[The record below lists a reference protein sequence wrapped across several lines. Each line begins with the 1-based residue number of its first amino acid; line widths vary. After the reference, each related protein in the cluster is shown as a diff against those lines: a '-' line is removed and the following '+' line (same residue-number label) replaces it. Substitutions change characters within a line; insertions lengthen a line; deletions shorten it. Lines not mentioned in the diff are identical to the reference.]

1 MCGCKDIPVVRR
13 SGLVAAHCFNFMI
26 LRTYQQACLSGN
38 AKAFEEFD
46 RVLDVIPTGGG
57 KTIIF
62 SNEAQRRNES
72 GERVLILAHREEL
85 IDQAIAKLHVATG
98 IRAEKEKAEFSA
110 TLEASVVVASI
121 QTMTRRLDKWPADH
135 FGLVV
140 CDEAHHALSASW
152 QTVLNHFTGDQVL
165 GVTATPDRGDKKNL
179 GTYFQTIGF
188 EISLFDLIEQ
198 GYLSRITLKSIPLKI
213 DLTTVGSMGGDFKD
227 ADLGSAIE
235 PYLDQIA
242 QSIKEQAGQ
251 RRTLAFLPLI
261 ATSKKFVEAC
271 AKVGLKAGHVDGTS
285 ENRREILD
293 AFANDDFQILSNAML
308 LTEGY
313 DVDSEP
319 TGIGIDC
326 VVVLR
331 PTRSRPLY
339 AQMVGRGTRIATFKD
354 NLLLLDFLWHH
365 ERHSIARPAH
375 LIAKSDADA
384 EQITKLTQLKAAMPS
399 DVIEELDLED
409 VAVEAASQREEAL
422 KKKLEENK
430 NREARTMSAEEFAME
445 HNSMETA
452 EYSETM
458 PWESAPVTEKQMK
471 WLKRAKIDLATVR
484 SKGHASKLLGLHF
497 GSKKPTLASES
508 QRQLMQRM
516 GHANAH
522 EATADEAR
530 KFFSTIRQ
538 PKQEALL

>member
-1 MCGCKDIPVVRR
+1 M
-13 SGLVAAHCFNFMI
+13 N
-26 LRTYQQACLSGN
+26 LRPYQSACMEGN

-62 SNEAQRRNES
+62 SNEAMRRLDS
-72 GERVLILAHREEL
+72 GERTLILAHREEL
-85 IDQAIAKLHVATG
+85 IDQAITKLHAATG
-98 IRAEKEKAEFSA
+98 IKAEKEKAEFSA
-110 TLEASVVVASI
+110 TLEAPVVVASI
-121 QTMTRRLDKWPADH
+121 QTMMRRLEKWPKDH

-140 CDEAHHALSASW
+140 CDEAHHALSDSW
-152 QTVLNHFTGDQVL
+152 QTVLAHFDAQVL

-179 GTYFQTIGF
+179 GNYFQTIGY
-188 EISLFDLIEQ
+188 EVSLFDLIEQ
-198 GYLSRITLKSIPLKI
+198 EYLSRITLKSIPLQI
-213 DLTTVGSMGGDFKD
+213 DLSKVGSIGGDFSD
-227 ADLGSAIE
+227 AELGSAIE

-271 AKVGLKAGHVDGTS
+271 AKIGLKAGHVDGMS
-285 ENRREILD
+285 ENRKEILD
-293 AFANDDFQILSNAML
+293 AFANDEFQILSNAML

-313 DVDSEP
+313 DVDSGP

-326 VVVLR
+326 VTVLR

-339 AQMVGRGTRIATFKD
+339 AQMVGRGTRTAIFKD

-365 ERHSIARPAH
+365 ERHAIARPAH
-375 LIAKSDADA
+375 LIAKSDEEA
-384 EQITKLTQLKAAMPS
+384 EQITQLAISKSAALPS
-399 DVIEELDLED
+399 EVIESMPELDLED
-409 VAVEAASQREEAL
+409 VAVEASSQREEQL

-430 NREARTMSAEEFAME
+430 NKKAKTISAEEFAME
-445 HNSMETA
+445 HNSMDVA
-452 EYSETM
+452 EYAETM
-458 PWESAPVTEKQMK
+458 PWEAAPVTEKQMK
-471 WLKRAKIDLATVR
+471 WLKRAHIDLSTVR

-508 QRQLMQRM
+508 QRALMQRM
-516 GHANAH
+516 GHPHAH

-530 KFFSTIRQ
+530 KFFSGLNKSKSD
-538 PKQEALL
+538 KQEALL

>member
-1 MCGCKDIPVVRR
+1 MKPRQYQSDC
-13 SGLVAAHCFNFMI
+13 LVQTE
-26 LRTYQQACLSGN
+26 R
-38 AKAFEEFD
+38 AFEEFD
-46 RVLDVIPTGGG
+46 RVLNVLPTGGG
-57 KTIIF
+57 KTCIF
-62 SNEAQRRNES
+62 SWMAES
-72 GERVLILAHREEL
+72 RMAKGERVLILAHREEL
-85 IDQAIAKLHVATG
+85 IDQAIAKLHAATG
-98 IRAEKEKAEFSA
+98 IVAEKEKAEFSA
-110 TLEASVVVASI
+110 TLEARVVVASI
-121 QTMTRRLDKWPADH
+121 QTMTRRLDKWPKDH

-152 QTVLNHFTGDQVL
+152 QSVLNHFDAQVL

-179 GTYFQTIGF
+179 GTYFQTIGY

-213 DLTTVGSMGGDFKD
+213 DLSAVGSMGGDFKD
-227 ADLGSAIE
+227 SELGSAIE

-242 QSIKEQAGQ
+242 QSIKEQAAG

-271 AKVGLKAGHVDGTS
+271 AKLGLKAGHVDGES
-285 ENRREILD
+285 ENRKEILN
-293 AFANDDFQILSNAML
+293 AFANDEFQVLSNAML

-326 VVVLR
+326 VTVLR

-339 AQMVGRGTRIATFKD
+339 AQMVGRGTRTALFKD

-365 ERHSIARPAH
+365 ERHCIARPAH
-375 LIAKSDADA
+375 LIAKSDEEA
-384 EQITKLTQLKAAMPS
+384 EQITQFTIAKTAALPAEVIEAMP
-399 DVIEELDLED
+399 ELDLEE
-409 VAVEAASQREEAL
+409 VAVEASSQREEQL

-430 NREARTMSAEEFAME
+430 NKKAKTISAEEFAME
-445 HNSMETA
+445 HNSMDVA
-452 EYSETM
+452 EYAETM
-458 PWESAPVTEKQMK
+458 PWESAPVTDKQMK
-471 WLKRAKIDLATVR
+471 WLKRAGIDMSTVR

-508 QRQLMQRM
+508 QRALMQRM
-516 GHANAH
+516 GHPNAR

-530 KFFSTIRQ
+530 KFFADLNQKKREQ
-538 PKQEALL
+538 QEALL

>member
-1 MCGCKDIPVVRR
+1 
-13 SGLVAAHCFNFMI
+13 MI
-26 LRTYQQACLSGN
+26 LRDYQQACLDGN

-62 SNEAQRRNES
+62 SNEAQRRNQA
-72 GERVLILAHREEL
+72 GKRVLILAHREEL
-85 IDQAIAKLHVATG
+85 IDQAIAKLRAATG
-98 IRAEKEKAEFSA
+98 ILAEKEKAEFSA
-110 TLEASVVVASI
+110 TLQAQVVVASI
-121 QTMTRRLDKWPADH
+121 QTMTRRLDKWPKDH
-135 FGLVV
+135 FGLIV

-152 QTVLNHFTGDQVL
+152 QSVLNHFDAQVL

-179 GTYFQTIGF
+179 GTYFQTIGY
-188 EISLFDLIEQ
+188 EISLFDLIER

-213 DLTTVGSMGGDFKD
+213 DLSNVGSVGGDFKD
-227 ADLGSAIE
+227 SELGSAIE

-242 QSIKEQAGQ
+242 HSIKEQAAG

-271 AKVGLKAGHVDGTS
+271 AKVGLKAGHVDGES
-285 ENRREILD
+285 ENRKAILD
-293 AFANDDFQILSNAML
+293 AFANDEFQVLSNAML

-326 VVVLR
+326 VTVLR

-339 AQMVGRGTRIATFKD
+339 AQMVGRGTRTALFKD

-365 ERHSIARPAH
+365 ERHAIARPAH
-375 LIAKSDADA
+375 LIAKSDEEA
-384 EQITKLTQLKAAMPS
+384 EQITKLTISKTAALPA
-399 DVIEELDLED
+399 DVIDSMPELDLEE
-409 VAVEAASQREEAL
+409 VAVEASSQREEQL

-430 NREARTMSAEEFAME
+430 NKKAKTISAEEFAME
-445 HNSMETA
+445 HNSMDVA
-452 EYSETM
+452 EYAETM

-471 WLKRAKIDLATVR
+471 WLKRARIDLSTVR

-508 QRQLMQRM
+508 QRALMQRM
-516 GHANAH
+516 GHPNAQ

-530 KFFSTIRQ
+530 KFFADLNQR
-538 PKQEALL
+538 KRDNQEVLL